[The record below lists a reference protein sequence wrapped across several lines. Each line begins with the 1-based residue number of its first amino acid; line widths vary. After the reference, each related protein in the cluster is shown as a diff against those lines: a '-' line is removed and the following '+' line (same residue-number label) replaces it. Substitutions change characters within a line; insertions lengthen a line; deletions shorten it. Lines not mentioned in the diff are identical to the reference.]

1 MAIEHDY
8 FGLLESGP
16 DGSIFWSETVDFA
29 DQRVTLD
36 GCLVDL
42 EEVLRAGHAAHQGQG
57 HAASDQD
64 GFLMHALTVWRLG
77 RPQGQRVFY

>member
-29 DQRVTLD
+29 TS
-36 GCLVDL
+36 
-42 EEVLRAGHAAHQGQG
+42 
-57 HAASDQD
+57 AS
-64 GFLMHALTVWRLG
+64 
-77 RPQGQRVFY
+77 PSI